1 MNKQK
6 STPKE
11 APVNLKEKNAAHTF
25 KLTIRDKEHFY
36 KVVNWLNANVG
47 KGTESWTF
55 EGRVL
60 KILKAGKTVSPV
72 VYIMK
77 ADFDPA
83 SSLYLTLL

>member
-6 STPKE
+6 TPKE

-25 KLTIRDKEHFY
+25 KVTIRDKEHFY
-36 KVVNWLNANVG
+36 KLVNWLNTNVG
-47 KGTESWTF
+47 KGEENWTM

-60 KILKAGKTVSPV
+60 KSLKGGKTVSPK
-72 VYIMK
+72 VYIMRQ
-77 ADFDPA
+77 DFDPA